1 MTNNFKKDFP
11 IFKNNK
17 NLIYLDNTATTQKPS
32 YVTNEVKRFYENDY
46 SNIHRWAYSLSER
59 SEIQYEDAKKIV
71 AEFLNAEH
79 SEISF
84 TYNSTYASNLL
95 AHSLWYS
102 KILKKWDIVLVSES
116 EHHANIV
123 PWYIIRDIYWIEVK
137 FIKILKDWQL
147 DFDNLENILN
157 KYKDNIKTISLTQ
170 VSNVTGT
177 ILNTEKLNKIL
188 DNFYNNNK
196 PFLILDASQS
206 FPHFKVDVKKI
217 NADFVFLTWHKIM
230 SESWIWVLWG
240 KKELLKKINPWLC
253 GWWSINWVSDT
264 DYSPAWLPSRF
275 EPWTP
280 NIWWAI
286 SLKAALEYIKKI
298 WWYKKIIKIE
308 ESLIKYMLDWFKKL
322 EPKWVKL
329 IWSKDYK
336 NRVWVFSFIIPE
348 KIHIQDAAEYF
359 ADNWVCIRA
368 GHHCAE
374 PLMQKLWIKWSLRA
388 SLYIYNTKDDIDIFF
403 KVLNNI
409 L

>member
-1 MTNNFKKDFP
+1 
-11 IFKNNK
+11 
-17 NLIYLDNTATTQKPS
+17 
-32 YVTNEVKRFYENDY
+32 
-46 SNIHRWAYSLSER
+46 
-59 SEIQYEDAKKIV
+59 
-71 AEFLNAEH
+71 
-79 SEISF
+79 
-84 TYNSTYASNLL
+84 
-95 AHSLWYS
+95 
-102 KILKKWDIVLVSES
+102 
-116 EHHANIV
+116 
-123 PWYIIRDIYWIEVK
+123 
-137 FIKILKDWQL
+137 
-147 DFDNLENILN
+147 
-157 KYKDNIKTISLTQ
+157 
-170 VSNVTGT
+170 
-177 ILNTEKLNKIL
+177 
-188 DNFYNNNK
+188 
-196 PFLILDASQS
+196 
-206 FPHFKVDVKKI
+206 
-217 NADFVFLTWHKIM
+217 M